1 MGGGAQDDPN
11 QPNPSVTEKAGA
23 KRTYRLVILRRFVQL
38 AKAFF
43 LYGTRH
49 ETRVF
54 IVLLLFLSLVVGLSQ
69 LLVSYA
75 GRNFF
80 TSLAERDP
88 AGFYRNLWIYLASF
102 VFAIPVGVFYR
113 YCAERLALLWRL
125 WLTQILVSRFFFNR
139 AYYRLRN
146 SDRVDNPDQ
155 RISEDIN
162 SFTTGVLGYLLTVI
176 NSCVTLFAFMGVL
189 LTISWKLP
197 VVLLIYAIAGTW
209 ISILIGK
216 RLVGLH
222 FRQYQKEAN
231 FRYALVRVRDN
242 AESIAFFRGEKR
254 EQRDLISRFA
264 EILNNTLRIIGWNR
278 TLGFFTNGYQY
289 VALIVPL
296 LIVGPMYIHGRI
308 EYGVVTQSEG
318 AFAQV
323 LVALSVVVAQ
333 FEGLSTFAAAIN
345 RLGDLWDELDEYD
358 IEDFRAERGLEIEEN
373 ETKAGLRL
381 EDLTIQTPNGEK
393 TLTRALNF
401 TLAPGQSVLIM
412 GDSGTG
418 KSSLLR
424 TIAGL
429 WQSGKGTIGRPNL
442 NRLIFLPQRP
452 YMVQGTLREQL
463 LYPQTREGGDDR
475 LIIEALEKVNLTE
488 VLDRVEGDLGRT
500 ADWTNILSLGEQQRI
515 SFARIFLNKP
525 LIAFLDEATSALDE
539 RNEKLLYGHLMEMG
553 ISFVSVGHRSTLKEY
568 HDFLIVL
575 DKDGGYQISRLEKDI
590 PAPREADNTNQ
601 ASSR

>member
-1 MGGGAQDDPN
+1 VPEQTAD
-11 QPNPSVTEKAGA
+11 
-23 KRTYRLVILRRFVQL
+23 KRTYRLVILRRFGQL

-49 ETRVF
+49 GTRVF
-54 IVLLLFLSLVVGLSQ
+54 VVLLLFLSLVVGLAQ

-75 GRNFF
+75 GRDLY
-80 TSLAERDP
+80 TSLNERDQ
-88 AGFYRNLWIYLASF
+88 AGFYRNLWVYFGSF
-102 VFAIPVGVFYR
+102 LFAIPVGVFYR

-125 WLTQILVSRFFFNR
+125 WMTQILVSRFFFNR

-155 RISEDIN
+155 RIQEDVN
-162 SFTTGVLGYLLTVI
+162 SFTTGVLGYLLTLI
-176 NSCVTLFAFMGVL
+176 NSGVTLCAFTGVL
-189 LTISWKLP
+189 FTISWKLP
-197 VVLLIYAIAGTW
+197 IVLIVYAVAGTG

-222 FRQYQKEAN
+222 FQQFQKEAN

-254 EQRDLISRFA
+254 EQRDIITRFSSVV
-264 EILNNTLRIIGWNR
+264 NNTLLIIGWNR
-278 TLGFFTNGYQY
+278 TLGFFTNGYNY

-296 LIVGPMYIHGRI
+296 LIVGPMFIQGRV
-308 EYGVVTQSEG
+308 EYGVVTQALG

-323 LVALSVVVAQ
+323 LMAISVIVAQ
-333 FEGLSTFAAAIN
+333 FEGLSTFAAAIK

-358 IEDFRAERGLEIEEN
+358 IEDFRAEREMSVQEN
-373 ETKAGLRL
+373 ENARGLCL
-381 EDLTIQTPNGEK
+381 NDLTIRTPGRGK
-393 TLTRALNF
+393 TLTRGLTF
-401 TLAPGQSVLIM
+401 TLPPGKSALIM
-412 GDSGTG
+412 GESGAG

-429 WQSGKGTIGRPNL
+429 WQAGNGTIERPNI

-452 YMVQGTLREQL
+452 YMVPGTLREQL
-463 LYPQTREGGDDR
+463 LYPRGSESADDSQ
-475 LIIEALEKVNLTE
+475 IIDVLKKVNLSDL
-488 VLDRVEGDLGRT
+488 LDRVDGDLGRT
-500 ADWTNILSLGEQQRI
+500 EDWKNILSLGEQQRI

-539 RNEKLLYGHLMEMG
+539 ANEQMLYEQLLEMG
-553 ISFVSVGHRSTLKEY
+553 ISYIGVGHRTSLKQF

-575 DKDGGYQISRLEKDI
+575 DKQGDFQISKLEKGAPETPTPLP
-590 PAPREADNTNQ
+590 PADQPP
-601 ASSR
+601 SL